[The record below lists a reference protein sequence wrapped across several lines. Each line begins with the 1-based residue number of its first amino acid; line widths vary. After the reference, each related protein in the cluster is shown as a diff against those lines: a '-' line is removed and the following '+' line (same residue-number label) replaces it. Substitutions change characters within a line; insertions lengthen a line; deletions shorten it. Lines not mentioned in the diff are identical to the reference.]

1 MAQSGRCSE
10 RVTGGGCLHVKVM
23 LPGQLLLFR
32 ETVKPWDG
40 QSLQSQQ
47 GPRCQG
53 SRNTGLMYSPRP
65 ICQTLARAAPRPWLA
80 PALAQQLGVLGEYW
94 MEEGPLWTK
103 HSARHSNEQEDKIL
117 PLRGFASMGQSGQP
131 ANKQTRE
138 LHLLEV
144 LTEMNCKDLA
154 TSGWEKERDSIR
166 KDGRAVSENMT
177 FGPRPEY

>member
-1 MAQSGRCSE
+1 MA
-10 RVTGGGCLHVKVM
+10 
-23 LPGQLLLFR
+23 
-32 ETVKPWDG
+32 
-40 QSLQSQQ
+40 
-47 GPRCQG
+47 
-53 SRNTGLMYSPRP
+53 
-65 ICQTLARAAPRPWLA
+65 
-80 PALAQQLGVLGEYW
+80 
-94 MEEGPLWTK
+94 EGPLWTK
-103 HSARHSNEQEDKIL
+103 HSARHSSEQEDKIP

-138 LHLLEV
+138 LHLREV